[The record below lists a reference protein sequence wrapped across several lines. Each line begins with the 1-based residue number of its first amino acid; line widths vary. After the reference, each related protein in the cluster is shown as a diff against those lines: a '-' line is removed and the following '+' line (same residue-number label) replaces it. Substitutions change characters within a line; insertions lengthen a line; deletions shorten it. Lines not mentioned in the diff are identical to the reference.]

1 MKTITFYSYKGG
13 VGRSLTLANMAIRLA
28 EFGKSVC
35 MIDFDLEAPG
45 LHVKFQ
51 EQTKQPITM
60 GLVNYIHSYAR
71 EGLLPPSI
79 LPYSTPL
86 GLYSND
92 NVHLI
97 PAGNIHSSEYWRLLS
112 GIDWYNL
119 VYENSN
125 SIAFFLDLKQKIK
138 KELNPDFLLIDS
150 RTGIS
155 EMSGITISL
164 MADEVIIV
172 SANNKENLEGSKRI
186 INFLLDEQKA
196 LSGKTPKL
204 SFVLSRIPYPET
216 PADRGKEQQ
225 LVSIIKKEL
234 SPVNPKNFFVL
245 HSDRELEMDEKM
257 KIGLELDPTINVVN
271 RSVQITKEYLEL
283 FEHITSDVLTPA
295 EKTKFENIKLSDKL
309 FVQAF
314 HMPGSKRKIELLER
328 AIELNEQNADIYIF
342 LGDAYIESG
351 MQVEGLKVY
360 EQLFE
365 LIPNLPYYKYM
376 SLGYAYIRTGLS
388 EKAINTFNNINKLF
402 PTEKEFGYIGLASVS
417 ASQDDNEK
425 AIEYYTLAIQENKNS
440 EYAYNNRA
448 NAYRRLGKYDLA
460 LTDVYKAIEIDP
472 DSPYPYTTLAEINAA
487 LGNTNEFY
495 LYLEIALSKDAA
507 ILNSLI
513 QTDKIYTRSIKEERF
528 IKLLEKYDVP
538 LPETNES
545 YSMGA

>member
-71 EGLLPPSI
+71 EGILPPSI
-79 LPYSTPL
+79 MPYCTKL
-86 GLYSND
+86 WLYSND

-97 PAGNIHSSEYWRLLS
+97 SAGNIHSSEYWRLLS

-119 VYENSN
+119 VYENPN

-186 INFLLDEQKA
+186 INFLLDDQKA
-196 LSGKTPKL
+196 LSGKTPKI
-204 SFVLSRIPYPET
+204 SFVLSRIPYPDT

-225 LVSIIKKEL
+225 LVSKIKKEL
-234 SPVNPKNFFVL
+234 SSVNPKHFFVL

-271 RSVQITKEYLEL
+271 KSVQITKEYLEL
-283 FEHITSDVLTPA
+283 FEHITADILTPA
-295 EKTKFENIKLSDKL
+295 EKIKFENIKLSDKL

-328 AIELNEQNADIYIF
+328 ALELNEQNINIHLL
-342 LGDAYIESG
+342 LGDAYIEAGQQSNG
-351 MQVEGLKVY
+351 LLVYENMFKKNLNLPDYAYVSLAYAYLGNNLLAKSAEMFLKV
-360 EQLFE
+360 
-365 LIPNLPYYKYM
+365 I
-376 SLGYAYIRTGLS
+376 
-388 EKAINTFNNINKLF
+388 KLF
-402 PTEKEFGYIGLASVS
+402 PSESHRGYIGLGNICNI
-417 ASQDDNEK
+417 QKDHIK
-425 AIEYYTLAIQENKNS
+425 AINYYTHAIEENENS
-440 EYAYNNRA
+440 NSAYTNRA
-448 NAYRRLGKYDLA
+448 NAYILLGKYQEAQSDVFKA
-460 LTDVYKAIEIDP
+460 LEIDP
-472 DSPYPYTTLAEINAA
+472 DNAFAYITLAEIKAIE
-487 LGNTNEFY
+487 GKENEFY
-495 LYLEIALSKDAA
+495 INLEIALSKDATM
-507 ILNSLI
+507 INSLI
-513 QTDKIYTRSIKEERF
+513 QTDKLYTRFFTEERF
-528 IKLLEKYDVP
+528 IKLLEKYDIP
-538 LPETNES
+538 LPEHKE
-545 YSMGA
+545 GE